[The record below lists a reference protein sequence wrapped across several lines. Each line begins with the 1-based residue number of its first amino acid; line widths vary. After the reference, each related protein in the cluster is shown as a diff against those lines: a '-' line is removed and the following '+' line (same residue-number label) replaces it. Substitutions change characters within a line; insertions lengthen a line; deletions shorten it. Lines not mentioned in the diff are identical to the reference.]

1 MSVKI
6 TELPI
11 LSELADNDVIAG
23 VDVSGNVTSK
33 IEMETLKGY
42 IDTNTQY
49 TAGTNIDITNNVISA
64 PDVPTK
70 EEFDSLSTI
79 FNAFPTES
87 DEDESMTLDG
97 TAEVKFKKFDLK
109 GNTSQ
114 YSTTGKNLLP
124 INNDSQTRNGLTFT
138 KNADDSWT
146 ISGTASDN
154 TYGNFYLSTSSSI
167 VTDTSKTYT
176 FSIGTSKTNVGVAIY
191 EYVNGSWT
199 NKKYIYSS
207 STTYTPSGT
216 QTGQMFRV
224 AIANGTNLTTPITV
238 YPMLVEGTNVGDYE
252 PYVGGTAS
260 PNPSYPQDVNVVS
273 GDNEINI
280 CGENLF
286 HSDGINLATLS
297 GITSSFDSSSISLN
311 GSNTSAGYVISNRTA
326 TNITLEAG
334 TYYFSIFLLSGSI
347 NRGSNQGEFTI
358 VTPDGRTGITLS
370 NIINSPSGYTK
381 SFTAT
386 EKTTLETDFYLN
398 GAITFTNAVLGIE
411 ISKQTPTTYEPY
423 TGNTYNIDLPVENL
437 FDKNG
442 DLMLNCR
449 LANDG
454 GNFSEAGYYISE
466 YIPINPNTTY
476 TKNSPTAD
484 YAHRVCFFS
493 NNDTTSFVSK
503 SENNT
508 FTTPSNAKYLR
519 FCGLQSE
526 LDITQLEVG
535 SKQNNFTPYGT
546 TPIELCKIGNYQDY
560 IYKDSD
566 KWYLHKEIGKY
577 NIDTSTLGI
586 KTNYTNIEYATIP
599 KPNNYLGYGSFDKVE
614 IICKSASHIAQAPSG
629 WNDVNLV
636 NKISGNPEAN
646 RWWLGFSKGTGITA
660 IQNALNGSYIYY
672 PLATPTTTEITY
684 QPLIDQLNL
693 LEKAMS
699 KDSQTNI
706 SQVNNDLGFIIY
718 AEAIQSLSNVL
729 DRLSLLE

>member
-11 LSELADNDVIAG
+11 LDSLADNDVIAG

-33 IEMETLKGY
+33 IEMSTLKNY

-64 PDVPTK
+64 PDVYNK
-70 EEFDSLSTI
+70 DEMDNQIEELQNEVDSLSTI

-114 YSTTGKNLLP
+114 TTYSGKNLF
-124 INNDSQTRNGLTFT
+124 DKTRL
-138 KNADDSWT
+138 
-146 ISGTASDN
+146 ISGKRLDNTGLPSIADN
-154 TYGNFYLSTSSSI
+154 TYCTTDYFIKVEPNTTYYSTSVINQAKAVCFYDNNQEFIERKMYLNVNTFTTGATTQFIKISILLSEIDTEQLEKGSS
-167 VTDTSKTYT
+167 
-176 FSIGTSKTNVGVAIY
+176 A
-191 EYVNGSWT
+191 
-199 NKKYIYSS
+199 
-207 STTYTPSGT
+207 TT
-216 QTGQMFRV
+216 
-224 AIANGTNLTTPITV
+224 
-238 YPMLVEGTNVGDYE
+238 YE

-260 PNPSYPQDVNVVS
+260 PNPNYPQPVNVVS

-297 GITSSFDSSSISLN
+297 GITSSFDNSSISLN

-358 VTPDGRTGITLS
+358 KTSDGRTGITLS

-423 TGNTYNIDLPVENL
+423 QGNTYEVDLPE
-437 FDKNG
+437 G
-442 DLMLNCR
+442 M
-449 LANDG
+449 
-454 GNFSEAGYYISE
+454 
-466 YIPINPNTTY
+466 
-476 TKNSPTAD
+476 
-484 YAHRVCFFS
+484 
-493 NNDTTSFVSK
+493 
-503 SENNT
+503 
-508 FTTPSNAKYLR
+508 
-519 FCGLQSE
+519 
-526 LDITQLEVG
+526 
-535 SKQNNFTPYGT
+535 
-546 TPIELCKIGNYQDY
+546 ELCKIGNYQDY

-566 KWYLHKEIGKY
+566 KWYLHKVIGKY

-586 KTNYTNIEYATIP
+586 KTNYTNIEYATIT

-629 WNDVNLV
+629 WNDANLV

-672 PLATPTTTEITY
+672 PLTTPTNTEITY
-684 QPLIDQLNL
+684 TPLIEQLNL

-718 AEAIQSLSNVL
+718 AEAIKSLENVL
-729 DRLSLLE
+729 DRLALVEE